1 LFLLTI
7 DLHLHLLY
15 CKCTLHVALK
25 APPIICMSR
34 REMDDEG
41 LPWSS
46 PKRKSHKYA
55 KNGEEMM
62 DILVDDID
70 RYEQLML
77 QDRLHWFGKH
87 LTCSCYVA
95 YGKFSH
101 NVTFYEKIQISLFS
115 TKFSYCRSIIVNLIQ
130 TFLRTCCEILI
141 EKYFSFCIKPKQ
153 LMKNK
158 LKIE

>member
-1 LFLLTI
+1 ML
-7 DLHLHLLY
+7 
-15 CKCTLHVALK
+15 
-25 APPIICMSR
+25 
-34 REMDDEG
+34 
-41 LPWSS
+41 
-46 PKRKSHKYA
+46 
-55 KNGEEMM
+55 
-62 DILVDDID
+62 
-70 RYEQLML
+70 QLMF
-77 QDRLHWFGKH
+77 QDRLHWFGKC

-95 YGKFSH
+95 YVKFSH

-130 TFLRTCCEILI
+130 TFLRTCGEILI